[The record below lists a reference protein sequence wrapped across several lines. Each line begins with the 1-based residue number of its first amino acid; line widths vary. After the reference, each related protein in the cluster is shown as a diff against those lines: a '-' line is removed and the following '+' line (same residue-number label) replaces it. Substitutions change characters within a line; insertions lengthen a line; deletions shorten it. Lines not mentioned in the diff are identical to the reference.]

1 MQEIAYNR
9 DSNHERSMP
18 MADMLDYL
26 AWRGDIEFTQMPV
39 NPVDALIFS
48 TLSYIQFEDIVPD
61 NPFQSISL
69 QEAAAGLF
77 SLADPVARV
86 RVKKDLELLK
96 AVAESARF
104 DNIRMS
110 FYRSILIPEEDTQ
123 FAAVTIFLEDGS
135 AYIAFRGTDN
145 TLTGWKEDF
154 NMSFQSSIPAQ
165 HLALS
170 YMQEFA
176 EVHAIPLWMGGH
188 SKGGNLAVY
197 AAAKCGQLLQKRIVE
212 VYSQDGPGFSTD
224 MMDNPGYRSILPKVR
239 SYVPQSSVIGMLLE
253 HEEPY
258 TIIRSN
264 QIGIMQHDPYSWMV
278 MGANFL
284 QVEQLTAD
292 SRFLD
297 RTFKNWLSNMTKEER
312 SEFFDTVF
320 ALLESTGAEQA
331 SEIIRPQNVRA
342 YLKALK
348 TNEYMR
354 NVLASELVRLISS
367 ARQVQNEA
375 DALPAEPAE

>member
-1 MQEIAYNR
+1 
-9 DSNHERSMP
+9 

-48 TLSYIQFEDIVPD
+48 TLSYIQFEGIIPD
-61 NPFQSISL
+61 NPMQRISL
-69 QEAAAGLF
+69 AEAATELF
-77 SLADPVARV
+77 SLAEPQTRV
-86 RVKKDLELLK
+86 RVKKDLELLE
-96 AVAESARF
+96 AVAGSARF
-104 DNIRMS
+104 DNIKMS

-154 NMSFQSSIPAQ
+154 NMTFQSSIPAQ
-165 HLALS
+165 RLAME
-170 YMQEFA
+170 YVQEFA
-176 EVHAIPLWMGGH
+176 AAHPIPIWMGGH

-197 AAAKCGQLLQKRIVE
+197 AAAKCGELLQKRIVE
-212 VYSQDGPGFSTD
+212 VHNQDGPGFSEA
-224 MMDNPGYRSILPKVR
+224 MMDDPGYRAILPKLR

-258 TIIRSN
+258 TIIKSS

-284 QVEQLTAD
+284 HVEELTAD

-297 RTFKNWLSNMTKEER
+297 RTFKNWLSKMSNDER
-312 SEFFDTVF
+312 SAFFDTVF
-320 ALLESTGAEQA
+320 DLLESTGAERTG
-331 SEIIRPQNVRA
+331 EIIRPQNVRA
-342 YLKALK
+342 YLKTLK

-354 NVLASELVRLISS
+354 SVLASELASLALS
-367 ARQVQNEA
+367 ARQAQRSSENS
-375 DALPAEPAE
+375 

>member
-1 MQEIAYNR
+1 
-9 DSNHERSMP
+9 

>member
-1 MQEIAYNR
+1 
-9 DSNHERSMP
+9 

-26 AWRGDIEFTQMPV
+26 AWRGDIEFTQLPV

-48 TLSYIQFEDIVPD
+48 TLSYIKFEDIVPD
-61 NPFQSISL
+61 NPNQSISL
-69 QEAAAGLF
+69 AEAAAGLF
-77 SLADPVARV
+77 SLADPVNRA
-86 RVKKDLELLK
+86 RVKKDLDLLK

-110 FYRSILIPEEDTQ
+110 FYRSVLIPEEDTQ

-165 HLALS
+165 HLALA
-170 YMQEFA
+170 YVQEFTA
-176 EVHAIPLWMGGH
+176 AHPIPIWMGGH

-197 AAAKCGQLLQKRIVE
+197 AAAKCGQLLQKRIVG
-212 VYSQDGPGFSTD
+212 VYSQDGPGFSEA
-224 MMDNPGYRSILPKVR
+224 MMNDPGYRSILPKVR

-258 TIIRSN
+258 TIIKSN
-264 QIGIMQHDPYSWMV
+264 QIGIMQHDPYSWQV
-278 MGANFL
+278 LGADFL
-284 QVEQLTAD
+284 KVEELTAD

-297 RTFKNWLSNMTKEER
+297 RTFRNWLSQMTNEER

-320 ALLESTGAEQA
+320 ELLESTGAERA
-331 SEIIRPQNVRA
+331 GEIIRPQNVRA
-342 YLKALK
+342 YLKMLK
-348 TNEYMR
+348 SNEYMR
-354 NVLASELVRLISS
+354 NVLASELVRLVFS
-367 ARQVQNEA
+367 ARQAQSEPA
-375 DALPAEPAE
+375 ATLPAESPQ

>member
-1 MQEIAYNR
+1 
-9 DSNHERSMP
+9 

-48 TLSYIQFEDIVPD
+48 TLSYIDFKDIVPD
-61 NPFQSISL
+61 NPMQSISL
-69 QEAAAGLF
+69 EEAAAGLF
-77 SLADPVARV
+77 SLAEPQSRV

-96 AVAESARF
+96 VVAQSARF
-104 DNIRMS
+104 DNIRMT
-110 FYRSILIPEEDTQ
+110 FYRSILNPEEDTQ

-135 AYIAFRGTDN
+135 AYIAYRGTDN

-165 HLALS
+165 RLALE
-170 YMQEFA
+170 YMQEFSDA
-176 EVHAIPLWMGGH
+176 HPIPLWMGGH

-197 AAAKCGQLLQKRIVE
+197 AAAKCGELLQKRIVE
-212 VYSQDGPGFSTD
+212 VYNQDGPGFSD
-224 MMDNPGYRSILPKVR
+224 AMMQDPGYLRILPKLR

-258 TIIRSN
+258 TIVKSN
-264 QIGIMQHDPYSWMV
+264 QVGLMQHDPYTWMV
-278 MGANFL
+278 MGADFL
-284 QVEQLTAD
+284 RMEELTAD

-297 RTFKNWLSNMTKEER
+297 RTFKNWLSKMTNEER
-312 SEFFDTVF
+312 SAFFDTVF
-320 ALLESTGAEQA
+320 ELLESTGAERA
-331 SEIIRPQNVRA
+331 DEIIRPQNVRA
-342 YLKALK
+342 YLKTLK

-354 NVLASELVRLISS
+354 NILASELVRLVSS
-367 ARQVQNEA
+367 ARSAQNPSPSDDTKA
-375 DALPAEPAE
+375 V

>member
-1 MQEIAYNR
+1 
-9 DSNHERSMP
+9 

-48 TLSYIQFEDIVPD
+48 TLSYIDFQDIVPD
-61 NPFQSISL
+61 TPDQSISM
-69 QEAAAGLF
+69 EAAAAGLF
-77 SLADPVARV
+77 SLADPVSRT

-96 AVAESARF
+96 AAAESHRF
-104 DNIRMS
+104 DNIRLS

-123 FAAVTIFLEDGS
+123 FAAITIFLEDGS

-154 NMSFQSSIPAQ
+154 NMSFQSSVPAQ
-165 HLALS
+165 QLALQ
-170 YMQEFA
+170 YVQEFA
-176 EVHAIPLWMGGH
+176 AAHPIPIWMGGH

-197 AAAKCGQLLQKRIVE
+197 AASKCSELLQKRIVE
-212 VYSQDGPGFSTD
+212 VYNQDGPGFSAE
-224 MMDNPGYRSILPKVR
+224 MVNNPGYRNILPKVR
-239 SYVPQSSVIGMLLE
+239 SFLPQSSVIGMLLE

-264 QIGIMQHDPYSWMV
+264 QIGIMQHDPYSWQV
-278 MGANFL
+278 LGANFL
-284 QVEQLTAD
+284 QVEELTAD

-297 RTFKNWLSNMTKEER
+297 RTFKNWLASMTNEER

-320 ALLESTGAEQA
+320 DLLESTGAERA
-331 SEIIRPQNVRA
+331 GEIIRPQNVRA
-342 YLKALK
+342 YLKTLK
-348 TNEYMR
+348 SNEYMR
-354 NVLASELVRLISS
+354 NVLATELVRLVSS
-367 ARQVQNEA
+367 ARQAQTDPFSEIDGQSSESNQNS
-375 DALPAEPAE
+375 

>member
-1 MQEIAYNR
+1 
-9 DSNHERSMP
+9 

-48 TLSYIQFEDIVPD
+48 TLSYIDFKDIVPAS
-61 NPFQSISL
+61 PMQSISL
-69 QEAAAGLF
+69 EEAAAGLF
-77 SLADPVARV
+77 SLSEPQNHV
-86 RVKKDLELLK
+86 RVKKDLELLE
-96 AVAESARF
+96 AVAASARF

-165 HLALS
+165 RLALE
-170 YMQEFA
+170 YVQEFTA
-176 EVHAIPLWMGGH
+176 AHPIPIWMGGH

-197 AAAKCGQLLQKRIVE
+197 AAAKCGELLQRRIVE
-212 VYSQDGPGFSTD
+212 VYNQDGPGFSEE
-224 MMDNPGYRSILPKVR
+224 MMNDPGYRRILPKVR

-264 QIGIMQHDPYSWMV
+264 QIGIMQHDPYSWQV
-278 MGANFL
+278 LGAGFL
-284 QVEQLTAD
+284 QVEELTAD

-297 RTFKNWLSNMTKEER
+297 RTFKNWLSQMSNEER

-320 ALLESTGAEQA
+320 DLLESTGVERAG
-331 SEIIRPQNVRA
+331 EIIRPENVRA
-342 YLKALK
+342 YLKTLK

-354 NVLASELVRLISS
+354 NILASELVRLVSS
-367 ARQVQNEA
+367 ARRAQSDPETK
-375 DALPAEPAE
+375 LPEPDGQFPPE

>member
-1 MQEIAYNR
+1 
-9 DSNHERSMP
+9 

-26 AWRGDIEFTQMPV
+26 AWRGDIEFTQLPV

-48 TLSYIQFEDIVPD
+48 TLSYIHFEDIVPD
-61 NPFQSISL
+61 NPNQSISL
-69 QEAAAGLF
+69 KEAAAGLF
-77 SLADPVARV
+77 SLADPISRV

-96 AVAESARF
+96 AVADSARF
-104 DNIRMS
+104 DNIRMT

-165 HLALS
+165 HLALE
-170 YMQEFA
+170 YLLEFA
-176 EVHAIPLWMGGH
+176 AAHPIPLWMGGH

-197 AAAKCGQLLQKRIVE
+197 SAAKCGDLLQKRIVE
-212 VYSQDGPGFSTD
+212 VYNQDGPGFSEA
-224 MMDNPGYRSILPKVR
+224 MMADTGYQNILPKLR

-258 TIIRSN
+258 TIIKSN
-264 QIGIMQHDPYSWMV
+264 QIGIMQHDPYSWQV

-284 QVEQLTAD
+284 QVEELTAD

-297 RTFKNWLSNMTKEER
+297 RTFKTWLANMTNEER
-312 SEFFDTVF
+312 SAFFDTVF
-320 ALLESTGAEQA
+320 ELLESTGAEHA
-331 SEIIRPQNVRA
+331 GEIIRPQNVRA
-342 YLKALK
+342 YLKMLQ
-348 TNEYMR
+348 TNESMR
-354 NVLASELVRLISS
+354 NVLASELVRLVAS
-367 ARQVQNEA
+367 ARQAQS
-375 DALPAEPAE
+375 PAEAQLEEPNV

>member
-1 MQEIAYNR
+1 
-9 DSNHERSMP
+9 
-18 MADMLDYL
+18 MADMLEYL

-61 NPFQSISL
+61 NPLQSISL
-69 QEAAAGLF
+69 KEAAAGLF
-77 SLADPVARV
+77 SLADPVRRT

-110 FYRSILIPEEDTQ
+110 FYRSILIPEEETQ
-123 FAAVTIFLEDGS
+123 FSAVTIFLEDGS

-170 YMQEFA
+170 YVQEFMA
-176 EVHAIPLWMGGH
+176 AHSIPVWMGGH

-197 AAAKCGQLLQKRIVE
+197 AAAKCGEFLQKRIVE
-212 VYSQDGPGFSTD
+212 VYSQDGPGFSKE
-224 MMDNPGYRSILPKVR
+224 MMDDAGYQSILPKVR

-258 TIIRSN
+258 TIIKSN
-264 QIGIMQHDPYSWMV
+264 QIGIMQHDPYSWQV
-278 MGANFL
+278 LGAGFL
-284 QVEQLTAD
+284 QVEELTAD

-297 RTFKNWLSNMTKEER
+297 RTFRSWLSQMSNEER
-312 SEFFDTVF
+312 SQFFDTVF
-320 ALLESTGAEQA
+320 ELLESTGAEHTA
-331 SEIIRPQNVRA
+331 DLIHPQNVRA
-342 YLKALK
+342 YLKTLK

-354 NVLASELVRLISS
+354 NILASELVRLVAS
-367 ARQVQNEA
+367 ARHAQTAPEK
-375 DALPAEPAE
+375 LPEESSI

>member
-1 MQEIAYNR
+1 
-9 DSNHERSMP
+9 

-26 AWRGDIEFTQMPV
+26 AWRGDIEFPQMPV

-61 NPFQSISL
+61 NPIQSISL
-69 QEAAAGLF
+69 EEAAKGFF
-77 SLADPVARV
+77 SLAAPQNRV
-86 RVKKDLELLK
+86 RVKKDLELLE
-96 AVAESARF
+96 AVAKSPRF
-104 DNIRMS
+104 DNIKMS

-165 HLALS
+165 RLALE
-170 YMQEFA
+170 YLQEFA
-176 EVHAIPLWMGGH
+176 AAHPIPIWMGGH

-197 AAAKCGQLLQKRIVE
+197 AAAKCGETLQKRIVE
-212 VYSQDGPGFSTD
+212 VYSQDGPGFSET
-224 MMDNPGYRSILPKVR
+224 MMDDPGYRSILPKVR

-258 TIIRSN
+258 TIIKSS
-264 QIGIMQHDPYSWMV
+264 QIGLMQHDPYSWMV

-284 QVEQLTAD
+284 SVEELTAD

-297 RTFKNWLSNMTKEER
+297 RTFKNWLARMTNDER

-320 ALLESTGAEQA
+320 ALLGSGGVEYTG
-331 SEIIRPQNVRA
+331 EIIRPQNVRT
-342 YLKALK
+342 YLKALQS
-348 TNEYMR
+348 NEYMR
-354 NVLASELVRLISS
+354 NILASELASLVRS
-367 ARQVQNEA
+367 ARQTQ
-375 DALPAEPAE
+375 DHLSGKSIAESQ

>member
-1 MQEIAYNR
+1 
-9 DSNHERSMP
+9 

-48 TLSYIQFEDIVPD
+48 TLSYIDFKDIVPD
-61 NPFQSISL
+61 NPLQSISL
-69 QEAAAGLF
+69 EEAAAGLF
-77 SLADPVARV
+77 SLTDPVSRT

-165 HLALS
+165 HLALE

-176 EVHAIPLWMGGH
+176 AAHPIPIWMGGH

-197 AAAKCGQLLQKRIVE
+197 AAAKCGELLQKRIVE
-212 VYSQDGPGFSTD
+212 VYNQDGPGFSQA
-224 MMDNPGYRSILPKVR
+224 MMDDPGYRSILPKIR

-258 TIIRSN
+258 TIIKSN
-264 QIGIMQHDPYSWMV
+264 QVGLMQHDPYTWMV

-284 QVEQLTAD
+284 QVEELTAD

-297 RTFKNWLSNMTKEER
+297 RTFKNWLSQMSNEER

-320 ALLESTGAEQA
+320 ELLESTGAERA
-331 SEIIRPQNVRA
+331 GEIIRPQNVRA
-342 YLKALK
+342 YLKTLK

-354 NVLASELVRLISS
+354 NILASELVRLVSS
-367 ARQVQNEA
+367 ARRAQNDPETKSPQP
-375 DALPAEPAE
+375 DGQLPPE

>member
-1 MQEIAYNR
+1 
-9 DSNHERSMP
+9 

-26 AWRGDIEFTQMPV
+26 AWRGDIEFTQLPV

-48 TLSYIQFEDIVPD
+48 TLSYIHFEDIVPD
-61 NPFQSISL
+61 NPHQSISL
-69 QEAAAGLF
+69 AEAAAGIF
-77 SLADPVARV
+77 SLSDPAGRT

-104 DNIRMS
+104 DNIRMT

-165 HLALS
+165 HLALE
-170 YMQEFA
+170 YVKEFTA
-176 EVHAIPLWMGGH
+176 VHPIPIWMGGH

-197 AAAKCGQLLQKRIVE
+197 AAAKCGEVLQKRIVE
-212 VYSQDGPGFSTD
+212 VYSQDGPGFSAQ
-224 MMDNPGYRSILPKVR
+224 MMEDAGYQNILPKVC

-253 HEEPY
+253 HEAPY
-258 TIIRSN
+258 TIIKSN
-264 QIGIMQHDPYSWMV
+264 QIGIMQHDPYSWQV

-284 QVEQLTAD
+284 QVEELTAE

-297 RTFKNWLSNMTKEER
+297 RTFRSWLSQMSNEER
-312 SEFFDTVF
+312 SAFFDTVF
-320 ALLESTGAEQA
+320 ELLESTGAEHTG
-331 SEIIRPQNVRA
+331 ELIRPQNVRS
-342 YLKALK
+342 YLKLLQ
-348 TNEYMR
+348 TNDSMR
-354 NVLASELVRLISS
+354 SLLASELVRLVST
-367 ARQVQNEA
+367 ARQVQNE
-375 DALPAEPAE
+375 PAAIEEHPENNTGL

>member
-1 MQEIAYNR
+1 MLYTQIAYN
-9 DSNHERSMP
+9 SINKKKGVLH

-26 AWRGDIEFTQMPV
+26 AWRGDIEFTQLPV

-61 NPFQSISL
+61 NPMQSISMA
-69 QEAAAGLF
+69 EAAAGLF
-77 SLADPVARV
+77 SLSDPVSRT
-86 RVKKDLELLK
+86 RVKKDLDLLK
-96 AVAESARF
+96 AAAESHRF
-104 DNIRMS
+104 DNIRLS

-123 FAAVTIFLEDGS
+123 FAAMTIFLEDGS

-154 NMSFQSSIPAQ
+154 NMSFQSSVPAQ
-165 HLALS
+165 QLALA
-170 YMQEFA
+170 YVQEFA
-176 EVHAIPLWMGGH
+176 AVHPIPIWMGGH

-197 AAAKCGQLLQKRIVE
+197 AAAKCGDLLQKRIVE
-212 VYSQDGPGFSTD
+212 VYSQDGPGFSEE
-224 MMDNPGYRSILPKVR
+224 MMNDPGYRNILPKVR
-239 SYVPQSSVIGMLLE
+239 SFLPQSSVIGMLLE

-278 MGANFL
+278 LGANFI
-284 QVEQLTAD
+284 QVEELTAD

-297 RTFKNWLSNMTKEER
+297 RTFKNWLSQMSNEER

-320 ALLESTGAEQA
+320 DLLESTGAENA
-331 SEIIRPQNVRA
+331 VEIIRPQNVRA
-342 YLKALK
+342 YLKTLK
-348 TNEYMR
+348 SNEYMR
-354 NVLASELVRLISS
+354 NVLASELVRLVSA
-367 ARQVQNEA
+367 ARQSQNVPQS
-375 DALPAEPAE
+375 DTGF

>member
-1 MQEIAYNR
+1 
-9 DSNHERSMP
+9 

-26 AWRGDIEFTQMPV
+26 AWRGDIEFPQMSV

-61 NPFQSISL
+61 NPMQSISL
-69 QEAAAGLF
+69 AEAAAGLF
-77 SLADPVARV
+77 SLSVPENRV
-86 RVKKDLELLK
+86 RVKKDLELLDAAAK
-96 AVAESARF
+96 SHRF

-145 TLTGWKEDF
+145 TLVGWKEDF
-154 NMSFQSSIPAQ
+154 NMTFQSSIPAQ
-165 HLALS
+165 RLALE
-170 YMQEFA
+170 YVQEFA
-176 EVHAIPLWMGGH
+176 AAHPIPIWMGGH

-197 AAAKCGQLLQKRIVE
+197 AAAKCGELLQKRIVE
-212 VYSQDGPGFSTD
+212 VHNQDGPGFSEA
-224 MMDNPGYRSILPKVR
+224 MMKDPGYQNILPKLR

-258 TIIRSN
+258 TIIKSS
-264 QIGIMQHDPYSWMV
+264 QIGLMQHDPYSWMV

-284 QVEQLTAD
+284 PVEELTAD

-297 RTFKNWLSNMTKEER
+297 HTFKNWLAKMSKEDR

-320 ALLESTGAEQA
+320 ELLASGDAERTG
-331 SEIIRPQNVRA
+331 EIMRPQNVRA
-342 YLKALK
+342 YLKTLQS
-348 TNEYMR
+348 NEYIR
-354 NVLASELVRLISS
+354 NILASELASLARS
-367 ARQVQNEA
+367 ARHAQDSMSGKA
-375 DALPAEPAE
+375 AEG

>member
-1 MQEIAYNR
+1 
-9 DSNHERSMP
+9 
-18 MADMLDYL
+18 MADMLDYV

-61 NPFQSISL
+61 NPMQSISL

-77 SLADPVARV
+77 SLADPAARV

-170 YMQEFA
+170 YMEEFA
-176 EVHAIPLWMGGH
+176 AAHPIPLWMGGH

-197 AAAKCGQLLQKRIVE
+197 AAAKCGELLQKRIVE
-212 VYSQDGPGFSTD
+212 VYSQDGPGFAAD
-224 MMDNPGYRSILPKVR
+224 MMEDPGYRSILPKVR